1 MCIRA
6 FNTSSFIFSSVPD
19 GYKTQEISDK
29 EAGDNPNTLDFV
41 PDWYKT
47 QEMCDKGVDDHSIAL
62 EFVPDWYKSKKMCD
76 KLF

>member
-41 PDWYKT
+41 PD
-47 QEMCDKGVDDHSIAL
+47 
-62 EFVPDWYKSKKMCD
+62 
-76 KLF
+76 